1 MNSPFYT
8 LKRGKTIIYERPK
21 GIDLSDLVDVLIALS
36 KVHVVGT
43 YGEIESTQ
51 ELHEALDF
59 RDWLI
64 GCNLIRY

>member
-8 LKRGKTIIYERPK
+8 LKRGKKIVYQRPK

-36 KVHVVGT
+36 KVYVVGT
-43 YGEIESTQ
+43 YPKMESAEDLQ
-51 ELHEALDF
+51 EALDF

-64 GCNLIRY
+64 KCNLIRY